1 MAKKKKTDGS
11 QKDLF
16 NIQEQLKTAACV
28 PAIREAVK
36 AWRGDG
42 YKGITETS
50 RELLNF
56 WFHTDHI
63 LPNGQSFRFHSAQR
77 ESIETL
83 IFIFEVAKV
92 RTRKELLEKYA
103 FNTKDLRLPPYD
115 DFARYCVKMA
125 TGSGKT
131 FVMSMSIVW
140 QFANY
145 LRGEEGYANTFLILA
160 PNVIVFD
167 RLKTDFESGNV
178 FRTLPFIPKHLQWL
192 WDMDYYMRGDTER
205 AHTQGALYLTNI
217 QQFYERNTRN
227 SDEETD
233 VMTAMLGNIPPTQ
246 KTEISDFDDR
256 IAKRD
261 GLVMVI
267 NDEAHHTHEEESE
280 WNKFIRK
287 LHEQRPL
294 SAQLDFSATP
304 RYSKGSLFAW
314 TIFDYPLKQAILD
327 RIVKRPVKG
336 IAQIEEAKSDIASVR
351 YSGFL
356 AAGVERWKE
365 YTEQLSTLKKKPILF
380 VMMNNTEEADDI
392 GDWLRTKYPT
402 QFGGEK
408 TLIIHTDKSGEVSKK
423 DLEIARRAAREVDH
437 EKSPVNAIVSV
448 LMLREGWDVQ
458 NVTVVVGLRP
468 YTAKANILPEQ
479 TIGRG
484 LRLMFRNQHDSYTER
499 VDIIG
504 NKAFMEFVED
514 LEKLE
519 DLKFETFQLGKDK
532 LKIITVQPEESKKE
546 FDIGIP
552 DISPLLSRKKS
563 LAEEISAIDVMKFN
577 VNKLPLKGKE
587 IADTKKFIYEGR
599 DILTDEKLLE
609 REYSIPQAQT
619 AEEVIGYYA
628 RRITQNI
635 KLPSQFAVLAPKVRD
650 FFERKAFGQ
659 TVDLSDSIVIK
670 AISSNI
676 ASYVVIKEFEK
687 VLREMV
693 VEQKQPQLISA
704 DHFLSSTPAFPT
716 SKKVLEAKKSVFNY
730 TPCDNEYEYDFAKFL
745 DKADDIVSFAKLPEQ
760 FGFCIQYTDT
770 LANIRNYFPD
780 FIAVNNDGSRWII
793 ETKGREDVE
802 VKLKDNAAINWC
814 NTATEL
820 TGTKWKYLKVLQKEF
835 EGLRPDDFEELLAG
849 TNPPDLF
856 TDLEETNSNHKHM
869 TNELIVATVSAG
881 MQAVELWLNLKDRI
895 KAKIAIEQAETMQAE
910 PAIQEAAQRLL
921 IIPKELLDTFN
932 GRVDRCFTNYK
943 DVLNDEQ
950 YLPKEID
957 DATEALKRC
966 VCRELKRLHSVNGSI
981 PEGPLRTWWEQY
993 QCEVH

>member
-1 MAKKKKTDGS
+1 MAKRKKADAS
-11 QKDLF
+11 QKDMF
-16 NIQEQLKTAACV
+16 NIQEQLSTAACV
-28 PAIREAVK
+28 PAIREAIK
-36 AWRGDG
+36 TWRAGG
-42 YKGITETS
+42 YKGITDTT

-56 WFHTDHI
+56 WFHTDHV
-63 LPNGQSFRFHSAQR
+63 LPNGTNFRFHLAQR
-77 ESIETL
+77 EAMETL
-83 IFIFEVAKV
+83 IFIFEVAKIKN
-92 RTRKELLEKYA
+92 RKELLEQFA
-103 FNTKDLRLPPYD
+103 FSQKDLRLPPYD
-115 DFARYCVKMA
+115 EFARYCLKMA

-145 LRGEEGYANTFLILA
+145 LRGEKGYANNFLILA

-167 RLKTDFESGNV
+167 RLKSDFESGNV
-178 FRTLPFIPKHLQWL
+178 FRTLPFIPKHLLWF

-205 AHTQGALYLTNI
+205 SHSQGAIYLTNI
-217 QQFYERNTRN
+217 QQFYERGTRSN
-227 SDEETD
+227 DEEPD
-233 VMTAMLGNIPPTQ
+233 AMTAMLGSIPPSQ
-246 KTEISDFDDR
+246 KTEITDFDKR
-256 IAKRD
+256 IAARE
-261 GLVMVI
+261 GILMVI
-267 NDEAHHTHEEESE
+267 NDEAHHTHEEDSE
-280 WNKFIRK
+280 WNNFIRK
-287 LHEQRPL
+287 LHVQKPL

-327 RIVKRPVKG
+327 RIVKRPIKG
-336 IAQIEEAKSDIASVR
+336 ISKLEEAKSNVASVR

-356 AAGVERWKE
+356 TAGVERWRE
-365 YTEQLSTLKKKPILF
+365 YSEQLKPLNKKPILF
-380 VMMNNTEEADDI
+380 VMMNNTDDADDI
-392 GDWLRTKYPT
+392 GDWLRTKYPS

-423 DLEIARRAAREVDH
+423 DLDIARKSAREVDN

-546 FDIGIP
+546 FDIDIP

-577 VNKLPLKGKE
+577 INKLPLKGKE
-587 IADTKKFIYEGR
+587 IADTKKFVYEGR

-628 RRITQNI
+628 RRISQNI

-659 TVDLSDSIVIK
+659 SVDLNDPSVIK

-676 ASYVVIKEFEK
+676 ASYVVIKEFER

-716 SKKVLEAKKSVFNY
+716 SKKVIEAKKTVFNY
-730 TPCDNEYEYDFAKFL
+730 TPCDNDYELAFAKFL
-745 DKADDIVSFAKLPEQ
+745 ERVEDVSAFAKLPEQ

-780 FIAVNNDGSRWII
+780 FIAVKEDGSRWII
-793 ETKGREDVE
+793 ETKGREDIE

-820 TGTKWKYLKVLQKEF
+820 TGSEWKYLKVLQKDF
-835 EGLRPDDFEELLAG
+835 EGLRPADFGELLAG
-849 TNPPDLF
+849 TNPP
-856 TDLEETNSNHKHM
+856 
-869 TNELIVATVSAG
+869 
-881 MQAVELWLNLKDRI
+881 
-895 KAKIAIEQAETMQAE
+895 
-910 PAIQEAAQRLL
+910 
-921 IIPKELLDTFN
+921 TFQSPQ
-932 GRVDRCFTNYK
+932 G
-943 DVLNDEQ
+943 L
-950 YLPKEID
+950 
-957 DATEALKRC
+957 A
-966 VCRELKRLHSVNGSI
+966 
-981 PEGPLRTWWEQY
+981 
-993 QCEVH
+993 